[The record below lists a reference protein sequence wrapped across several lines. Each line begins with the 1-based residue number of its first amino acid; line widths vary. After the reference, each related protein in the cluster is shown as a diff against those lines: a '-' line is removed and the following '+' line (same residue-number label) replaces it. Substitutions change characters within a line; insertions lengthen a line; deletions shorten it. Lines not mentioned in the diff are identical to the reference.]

1 MKAQLLTLLALG
13 GQQLRSLQYADA
25 VGLRRGISLGY
36 DYRHHGME
44 WTAGECGS
52 RERQS
57 PIDFDKFA
65 PWGEADNAPPG
76 SEFYFDY
83 DHVQD
88 GFGIQS
94 GNGMLSVNV
103 SKRGYGG
110 ITFRNFVFNV
120 ESVHFRV
127 GSEHTLKG
135 VRLPLEVQIVHSG
148 DDYPGHKLMVSVLF
162 DTAGAGGSPESAAA
176 LEGLTQKMP
185 PEGGGSA
192 EVKLVTPADL
202 LAPLLD
208 GGTYFHYT
216 GSLTEPPCTE
226 QVTWLVRQDPL
237 TVTEDELS
245 KLRTAIVSANGGAEN
260 WRSPMPL
267 MGRIITGMV
276 AKKGQ
281 PQLEVDTAPG
291 ERPPMGKLGAEMAR
305 FSGETNAKEA
315 FKWAQQAYGIAQG
328 IHRVLASDAQP
339 SAPAPA
345 AAMPPPPPMR

>member
-1 MKAQLLTLLALG
+1 MKAQLLALLALV
-13 GQQLRSLQYADA
+13 GQQSCRLRFADA

-65 PWGEADNAPPG
+65 PWGKADSAPAG
-76 SEFYFDY
+76 SEFWFDY
-83 DHVQD
+83 DKVQD

-94 GNGMLSVNV
+94 GSGMLSVNV
-103 SKRGYGG
+103 SKRGFGG
-110 ITFRNFVFNV
+110 ILFRNFVFNV

-127 GSEHTLKG
+127 ASEHTLRG

-148 DDYPGHKLMVSVLF
+148 DDYPGHKVIVSVLC
-162 DTAGAGGSPESAAA
+162 DTVGAAGTPGSAAA

-192 EVKLVTPADL
+192 EVTLVTPADL
-202 LAPLLD
+202 LAPLVD

-226 QVTWLVRQDPL
+226 QVTWLVRQETL
-237 TVTEDELS
+237 TVTQDQL
-245 KLRTAIVSANGGAEN
+245 KVLRTAIVSANGGAEN
-260 WRSPMPL
+260 WRAPMPL
-267 MGRIITGMV
+267 MGRIITAMT

-281 PQLEVDTAPG
+281 PQLEADTAPG
-291 ERPPMGKLGAEMAR
+291 ERPPMGKLGAKMAR
-305 FSGETNAKEA
+305 FTGETNAQEA
-315 FKWAQQAYGIAQG
+315 FKWAQQAIGVAQG
-328 IHRVLASDAQP
+328 IHRVLASDAQAAAP
-339 SAPAPA
+339 SPA
-345 AAMPPPPPMR
+345 AAAPLR